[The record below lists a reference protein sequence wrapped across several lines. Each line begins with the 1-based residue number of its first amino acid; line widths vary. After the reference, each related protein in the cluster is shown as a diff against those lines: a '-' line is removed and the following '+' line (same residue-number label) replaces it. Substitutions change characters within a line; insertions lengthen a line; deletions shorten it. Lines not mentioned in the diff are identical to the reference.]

1 MYIDSNTRSTCII
14 DVAMRR
20 SYLSGRGLS
29 ADYTTCVIIYLQ
41 VHCMQ
46 GERTVGRHIVRKFLA
61 NVLLVIAVA
70 WLVAGKNLLYHYYH
84 IIIIIIMFI
93 LLGILSS
100 GTPRTHLFGNE
111 ITYDVAQRANITS
124 VLLM

>member
-1 MYIDSNTRSTCII
+1 MYIDINTLSTCII
-14 DVAMRR
+14 DVTMRR
-20 SYLSGRGLS
+20 TYLFGCGLS

-70 WLVAGKNLLYHYYH
+70 WLVAGRNLLYHYVY
-84 IIIIIIMFI
+84 F
-93 LLGILSS
+93 
-100 GTPRTHLFGNE
+100 T
-111 ITYDVAQRANITS
+111 
-124 VLLM
+124 